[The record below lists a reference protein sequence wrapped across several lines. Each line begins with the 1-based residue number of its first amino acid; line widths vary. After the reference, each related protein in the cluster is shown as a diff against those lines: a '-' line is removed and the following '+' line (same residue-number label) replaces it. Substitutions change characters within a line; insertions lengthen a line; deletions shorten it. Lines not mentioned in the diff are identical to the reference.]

1 MPDAI
6 NLRLIVI
13 LTCIQIVFMKTLSFF
28 IGILLII
35 SACSNPKKDMDQD
48 FMLKYNSKQLEKA
61 GQVLYSKFCLECHS
75 SKGARDN
82 FLIAYINHQ
91 DRLLQ
96 QENKRAM
103 KLKEEYS
110 NIDYLHQFHLTE
122 QEIKS
127 IVYYLKQQ

>member
-1 MPDAI
+1 
-6 NLRLIVI
+6 
-13 LTCIQIVFMKTLSFF
+13 MKTLSFF

-82 FLIAYINHQ
+82 FLMENIQKDHYDWDFLIAYINHQ